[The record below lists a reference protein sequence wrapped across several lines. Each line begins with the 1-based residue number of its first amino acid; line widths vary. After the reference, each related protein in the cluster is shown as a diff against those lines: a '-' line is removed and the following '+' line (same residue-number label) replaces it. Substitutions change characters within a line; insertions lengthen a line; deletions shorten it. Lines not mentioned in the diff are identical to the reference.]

1 MRHSNPLKTL
11 SAILKATFLT
21 FIATVSH
28 AQFLVNCAPGVP
40 CNSVTGPA
48 NTNTGMPAWQAFG
61 VLNGDFT
68 ALAPLFSIP
77 TGDIIGNAGSG
88 LAQIGLGSTLA
99 MSAAG
104 QLLTGQPINA
114 QSGST
119 YTISPTSAGYLVTF
133 SAPATV
139 TIDDATTAGLGAGVT
154 VEVKNDSSGN
164 VTITTQSTSYIINGP
179 TQLTTITIPS
189 ATSCLFVST
198 GTNWEATG
206 CTAVVQPAALA
217 AGALPS
223 GVTTTGGSAPVGLTD
238 TQTLTNKTLTSPILT
253 TPALGTPASG
263 VLTSVTGLP
272 LTTGVTG
279 VLPIANGGTAATTLA
294 GAAIPVFTGG
304 ITTGHCVEWASS
316 SSIEDAGAACGSGG
330 GITALTGDVTASG
343 TGSVAASVVKVNGL
357 AVPASGA
364 LLASNSS
371 RQLTAVTTVPTSTFP
386 ALTGDVTTAG
396 ASLATTVAAIGGTTV
411 FPVATSTSVGAS
423 ALPFFTT
430 PTISG
435 VTITGTAGQFGCTC
449 TGMVVG
455 ATIAISGT
463 YGGTGSITGYSNPTT
478 YYVSATNGTS
488 TLTLQTLALVAIV
501 TTAGTPTGLTYTPGA
516 AGTGNTAFGGSALS
530 TSTSGGSNTA
540 IGYLSLSADTAGT
553 YNTAVGWSGGQSITG
568 GQYNTV
574 VGGGALGADISSNYN
589 TAIGAFALFAATGQS
604 NTAVGENAGKSIT
617 TGGNNTAIG
626 LGVLSATLTT
636 GNSNTYIGTGSA
648 CTTAA
653 SGTSNTI
660 GICAGSS
667 PVWAATGAGTPTSA
681 TSTIYGGLT
690 LPQVTTGTNADF
702 VCMASGGVLTLQSS
716 SCTISSRRFKKNIH
730 DVRLSVMPELDQLE
744 VASFEMKEREQPN
757 HDPNFGSKQV
767 GLIAE
772 NVAAVAPECA
782 IYEDDMHTPKS
793 YRQECVIAL
802 LVKAVQEQSKE
813 IAILKARH

>member
-40 CNSVTGPA
+40 CNSATGPA

-154 VEVKNDSSGN
+154 IEVKNDSSGS
-164 VTITTQSTSYIINGP
+164 VTITTQSTSSIINGP
-179 TQLTTITIPS
+179 TPLTTITIPS

-304 ITTGHCVEWASS
+304 ITTGHCVEWASA
-316 SSIEDAGAACGSGG
+316 SSIEDAGAACGSG

-435 VTITGTAGQFGCTC
+435 VTITGTSGQFGCTC

-540 IGYLSLSADTAGT
+540 IGYLSLSADTAGL

-574 VGGGALGADISSNYN
+574 VGGGALGTDISSNYN
-589 TAIGAFALFAATGQS
+589 TAIGAFALSAATGQS
-604 NTAVGENAGKSIT
+604 NTAVGENAGKTIT
-617 TGGNNTAIG
+617 TGAGNTAIG
-626 LGVLSATLTT
+626 TGVLGATLTT
-636 GNSNTYIGTGSA
+636 GSSNTYIGNGST

-653 SGTSNTI
+653 AGTSNTI
-660 GICAGSS
+660 GICAGST
-667 PVWAATGAGTPTSA
+667 PVIGATGGGTPNTGLITHYSPTITGATTATATVSASTCATIGTYAGNGTAGSFAITTGGTACVFTVTLNGATGLTAPTGWVANADDVTSGVHCVNATTVSTTTVVFTCTAAGGNVIKWSA
-681 TSTIYGGLT
+681 TAY
-690 LPQVTTGTNADF
+690 
-702 VCMASGGVLTLQSS
+702 
-716 SCTISSRRFKKNIH
+716 
-730 DVRLSVMPELDQLE
+730 
-744 VASFEMKEREQPN
+744 
-757 HDPNFGSKQV
+757 
-767 GLIAE
+767 
-772 NVAAVAPECA
+772 
-782 IYEDDMHTPKS
+782 
-793 YRQECVIAL
+793 
-802 LVKAVQEQSKE
+802 
-813 IAILKARH
+813 